1 MTLNFP
7 ETKVLSGIVQ
17 PHSQET
23 PEKIAINDG
32 KTSFTYKQLNDVSD
46 TLAKQLVAAGIQ
58 KGDRVCLIAKKCA
71 ELIPFA
77 IAIWKAGAVYS
88 PLDPE
93 LPTERLEN
101 ILNNITPFALIHPQA
116 DTKRME
122 AINVPLKRTFESCH
136 TETNLPDVTL
146 PEVTEDDNAVII
158 HTSGST
164 GLPKGVVLQ
173 HKSTVAY
180 FNSHRLVFNT
190 SNESRCMNTASFHFD
205 VSIQDTFLPLFF
217 GAYIYLYRNFF
228 IPELVLPLIQKEQ
241 FTIITA
247 VSTILNL
254 ITGDLANLDK
264 YQFPNLRYVSM
275 GAEVCPVK
283 LVNKWLETQP
293 GLVVINNYGPSEVN
307 SATVCYPIKKAEV
320 NRESYYPIGK
330 ANDKV
335 KAVLLDDDKQV
346 ITNANTNGELLLGGP
361 QLMKEYWNNPEATEN
376 AFEYVDGEKYYKTGD
391 ICFYDENND
400 LVYNGRKDFEV
411 KFNGRRINMLEIT
424 GMVQDKFPVQSVE
437 GHHAELNGRHYLILL
452 MQVEDYA
459 NIATLKDEMVKH
471 LKEKLPAH
479 SIPNVFSFFD
489 TPVQTS
495 SGKTNKKLLAEST
508 VEALKKNTSDLFCY
522 QENEFRKYKQ
532 N

>member
-7 ETKVLSGIVQ
+7 ETRVLSGIVQ

-23 PEKIAINDG
+23 PDKIAINDG
-32 KTSFTYKQLNDVSD
+32 KTSFTYRQLSDISD

-122 AINVPLKRTFESCH
+122 AINVPLKRTFESLH
-136 TETNLPDVTL
+136 TETIAPEVTL
-146 PEVTEDDNAVII
+146 PEVTEDDNALII

-190 SNESRCMNTASFHFD
+190 GNESRCMNTASFHFD
-205 VSIQDTFLPLFF
+205 VSVQDTFLPLFF

-264 YQFPNLRYVSM
+264 YRFPNLRYVSM

-307 SATVCYPIKKAEV
+307 SATVCYPIKKAEI

-335 KAVLLDDDKQV
+335 KAVLLDDDKKI
-346 ITNANTNGELLLGGP
+346 ITGANANGELLLGGP
-361 QLMKEYWNNPEATEN
+361 QLMKEYWNNHEATEN

-424 GMVQDKFPVQSVE
+424 GMVQDKFPVQSVD

-452 MQVEDYA
+452 MQVDDYA
-459 NIATLKDEMVKH
+459 NIATMKEDMVKH
-471 LKEKLPAH
+471 LKEKLPSH